1 MLLILCF
8 FFPQRQAAE
17 TLRELVNCGTMAQN
31 QELLRRGVV
40 TIFLQMLNDEEAI
53 DLDDEEWFDD
63 LLVVEVQC

>member
-1 MLLILCF
+1 
-8 FFPQRQAAE
+8 
-17 TLRELVNCGTMAQN
+17 MAQN